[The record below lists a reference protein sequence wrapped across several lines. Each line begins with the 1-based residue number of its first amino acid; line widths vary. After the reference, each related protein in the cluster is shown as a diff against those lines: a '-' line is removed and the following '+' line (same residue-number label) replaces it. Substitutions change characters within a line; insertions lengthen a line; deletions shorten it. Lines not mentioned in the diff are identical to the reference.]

1 MKADRIKEINKVIE
15 AYFTR
20 HTEVNK
26 ILAKELMPDFISAGI
41 FSKDNRKGLPIRKI
55 LRELDEN
62 GSLNLIPYVHP
73 ERKEKNTNWYFVR
86 INK

>member
-1 MKADRIKEINKVIE
+1 MENDKIQKINGVIE

-20 HTEVNK
+20 HTEVDK

-41 FSKDNRKGLPIRKI
+41 FSKDTREGLPIRKI
-55 LRELDEN
+55 LRELDED
-62 GSLNLIPYVHP
+62 GLLKLIPYVHP

-86 INK
+86 I